1 MQGTM
6 PPAKKFFV
14 YVNLG
19 LTEAMAERLERVSD
33 KDKGETRLAAIR
45 EALDALIK
53 KREAARHKGRGKP

>member
-1 MQGTM
+1 M

-14 YVNLG
+14 YVSLG
-19 LTEAMAERLERVSD
+19 LTKAMSERLEGVLD

-53 KREAARHKGRGKP
+53 KREAAKRKP